1 MGFGFS
7 VIILAAGS
15 FFLLA
20 FEQGSCLPTN
30 IQMSDYAKKPL
41 TTEEAVDILKLL
53 KAALEE
59 LTDEQVLRVLK
70 RSMLLYFKVCLF
82 PYPPPKLDE
91 MPDLKGAVKDESP
104 SPLQKRNQLR
114 KLLLESVKSVNPQ
127 ETLNFLKS
135 SIKFRLKYCSSPGRN
150 ETFPIPSPERAPKP
164 PPVVTSTAS
173 EKVINQTETKR
184 AVDVPE
190 LEVEND
196 ESKTTEDHEIE
207 KMLSILSELSEKS
220 GSSREKPSRAQ
231 DVINNPAGKQ
241 ATENYDDV
249 AKPERETRLQEPR
262 SPMKTPNNTFAFPRG
277 NKPSWVGIAVKNSG
291 GIHQRNPPLSRKL
304 NRAPTLNTNPQVNLQ
319 DIRLK
324 TLSNTRVRVPNLINL
339 AANNFR
345 NRSISGNVNGSPNKN
360 SQVNMENVGSEKKI
374 SNPFVDGP
382 NLIVPADTEHKNEH
396 SVVETSGKLGNAVL
410 QENSNKGEFS
420 SVMRIDY
427 NEEALDKKPEMI
439 GVDMGLVV

>member
-1 MGFGFS
+1 M
-7 VIILAAGS
+7 
-15 FFLLA
+15 
-20 FEQGSCLPTN
+20 
-30 IQMSDYAKKPL
+30 
-41 TTEEAVDILKLL
+41 
-53 KAALEE
+53 
-59 LTDEQVLRVLK
+59 
-70 RSMLLYFKVCLF
+70 
-82 PYPPPKLDE
+82 
-91 MPDLKGAVKDESP
+91 
-104 SPLQKRNQLR
+104 
-114 KLLLESVKSVNPQ
+114 
-127 ETLNFLKS
+127 
-135 SIKFRLKYCSSPGRN
+135 
-150 ETFPIPSPERAPKP
+150 
-164 PPVVTSTAS
+164 VTSTAS
-173 EKVINQTETKR
+173 EKVHVMSPWNSSEINQTETKR

-220 GSSREKPSRAQ
+220 GSSRDKPSRAQ

-304 NRAPTLNTNPQVNLQ
+304 NRASTLNTNPEVNLQ
-319 DIRLK
+319 DISLK

-339 AANNFR
+339 VANNFR
-345 NRSISGNVNGSPNKN
+345 NRSISGNVNGSPNKS

-374 SNPFVDGP
+374 SNPLVDGP

-396 SVVETSGKLGNAVL
+396 SVVETSGKVGNAVL
-410 QENSNKGEFS
+410 QDNSNKGEFS

-427 NEEALDKKPEMI
+427 NKVALDKKPEMI